1 MAEAHGVGSSIP
13 MVSYTGLSQ
22 QELEDGMNKFY
33 AYLQTNK
40 INVEDKEL
48 HEHVAHSVSDAYKEL
63 HRVAT
68 GEFGGYEP
76 FESMLEHTPEA
87 VNKILLEME

>member
-22 QELEDGMNKFY
+22 QEMEDGMNLFF

-40 INVEDKEL
+40 LQVEEQL
-48 HEHVAHSVSDAYKEL
+48 HEHVAHAISEAYKEL
-63 HRVAT
+63 HQVVT

-76 FESMLEHTPEA
+76 FQTMVEHTPES
-87 VNKILLEME
+87 VNKILLDM

>member
-22 QELEDGMNKFY
+22 QEVEDGMNKFY
-33 AYLQTNK
+33 AYLNVAK
-40 INVEDKEL
+40 INIEDKEL
-48 HEHVAHSVSDAYKEL
+48 HEHVAHSVSEAYTEL
-63 HRVAT
+63 HGVVT

-76 FESMLEHTPEA
+76 FEAMVEHTP
-87 VNKILLEME
+87 VQVTKILLEME